1 MGNGSPSGRDGT
13 MEGGITMKLFILTAA
28 AVVVGGMY
36 HEGWI
41 GFWAALAGVGAALVA
56 AVITLN
62 VKGWFE

>member
-1 MGNGSPSGRDGT
+1 
-13 MEGGITMKLFILTAA
+13 MKLFILTAA